1 MNINLSNTEN
11 LSDPLE
17 IGNKKFENHPNVYAI
32 RQNDPI
38 NQKLCFS
45 NTDVSD
51 TALNNKRNGTFGNTQ
66 QNV

>member
-1 MNINLSNTEN
+1 MIFEDVVRSLSIMPDEYYLSNTEN

-38 NQKLCFS
+38 N
-45 NTDVSD
+45 
-51 TALNNKRNGTFGNTQ
+51 
-66 QNV
+66 